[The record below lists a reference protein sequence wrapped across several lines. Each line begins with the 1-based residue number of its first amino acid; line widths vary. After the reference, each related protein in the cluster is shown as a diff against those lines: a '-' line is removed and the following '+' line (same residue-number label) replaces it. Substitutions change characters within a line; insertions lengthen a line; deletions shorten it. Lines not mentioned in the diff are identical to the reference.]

1 MVPLAQYI
9 QRFKLDGLLST
20 DLVGALRLVCKQPG
34 ELIIRSG
41 DPVTD
46 IIFFV
51 EGRAKAYSVMDNGQ
65 SVLASFYTPL
75 DVFGEAELFS
85 SRRYALSVEAISGSA
100 CLLLPVDATLKAA
113 PRNYRLFMYLCG
125 RLGSKLTDR
134 FAAESINLR
143 YPVESRLASFL
154 LASTDDEGTLP
165 GTDNLGELADFLGA
179 SYRQLARVVRH
190 FRAEGILDSSRG
202 VVRVIDRSKLVPLAG
217 DSYLQPGTFMKPDS
231 FTA

>member
-1 MVPLAQYI
+1 MVPLDHYI
-9 QRFKLDGLLST
+9 QRYKLDGLLSA
-20 DLVGALRLVCKQPG
+20 DLVESLRPIRKEPG

-41 DPVTD
+41 DPVAN

-51 EGRAKAYSVMDNGQ
+51 EGRAKAYGIMDNGQ
-65 SVLASFYTPL
+65 SVLASFYTPF

-85 SRRYALSVEAISGSA
+85 SRRYALSVEAITGSV
-100 CLLLPVDATLKAA
+100 CLFLPVDAMLKAA

-134 FAAESINLR
+134 FTAESINLR

-154 LASTDDEGTLP
+154 LASTDDDGKLP
-165 GTDNLGELADFLGA
+165 GTDDLGELADFLGA
-179 SYRQLARVVRH
+179 SYRQLARVVRY
-190 FRAEGILDSSRG
+190 FRDEGILDRSRG
-202 VVRVIDRSKLVPLAG
+202 HVRVIDRSKLAPLAG
-217 DSYLQPGTFMKPDS
+217 DSYLQSGSFVKPDS

>member
-1 MVPLAQYI
+1 MVPLDHYV
-9 QRFKLDGLLST
+9 RRYRLDGLLST
-20 DLVGALRLVCKQPG
+20 DLVGALRLVRKEPG

-51 EGRAKAYSVMDNGQ
+51 EGRAKAYGIMDNGQ
-65 SVLASFYTPL
+65 SVLASFYTPF

-85 SRRYALSVEAISGSA
+85 SRRYALSVEAISGSS
-100 CLLLPVDATLKAA
+100 CLLLPVDTTLKAA

-154 LASTDDEGTLP
+154 LASTDDEGKLP
-165 GTDNLGELADFLGA
+165 GTDDLGELADFLGA
-179 SYRQLARVVRH
+179 SYRQLARVVRR
-190 FRAEGILDSSRG
+190 FRDEGILDRSRG
-202 VVRVIDRSKLVPLAG
+202 LVRVIDRSKLAPLAG
-217 DSYLQPGTFMKPDS
+217 DSYLQSGTYVKPDS
-231 FTA
+231 FTG

>member
-1 MVPLAQYI
+1 MIPLDQYV
-9 QRFKLDGLLST
+9 RRYKLDGLLST
-20 DLVGALRLVCKQPG
+20 DLVGALRLVRKQPG

-41 DPVTD
+41 DPVTE
-46 IIFFV
+46 IVFFV
-51 EGRAKAYSVMDNGQ
+51 EGRAKAYSIMDNGQ
-65 SVLASFYTPL
+65 SVLASFYKPL

-125 RLGSKLTDR
+125 RLGSKLTNR

-154 LASTDDEGTLP
+154 LASTDDDGRLP
-165 GTDNLGELADFLGA
+165 GTDDLGELADFLGA

-190 FRAEGILDSSRG
+190 FRTEGILDSTRG

-217 DSYLQPGTFMKPDS
+217 DSYLQPWTFTKPDS
-231 FTA
+231 FTV